1 MRGCHLSICSF
12 LASSLLFFAF
22 LPCNAAEKSKTD
34 SSTPQSLDTDGYV
47 LVMNVELPHNTLSG
61 GFSHKLKSHFG
72 PHLQVKEEAMNIS
85 DITDTA
91 SINGKYRELTA
102 KYEKVKP
109 LAIVFYGTVS
119 MVAMS
124 PLLDGP
130 WKGVPIVCVSR
141 YSKVYRSP
149 SLFQQHDSTVY
160 TDKSNFVPIESFLR
174 RYNATIVYRPPYIY
188 EDIKLIFNLLPK
200 RNRLVLVTD
209 GEYDRTDMTG
219 EVERVLSEKFP
230 SVEFKSL
237 TARDIDTEDLFQKL
251 SSLDS
256 SSVLLLDSWDAT
268 RESFGDNFMQRNIY
282 NIICGVTEVP
292 IFILED
298 IGVDKQKIVGG
309 SYLTEDQIA
318 ESVAE
323 SLGEILSGTPA
334 SSIPSKNAGTPRSI
348 LDFYQL
354 SKFDIQRGDVPVA
367 AEINNRPP
375 SFYQQNRGAI
385 WLVLSLLA
393 VIVGIL
399 YLNLYR
405 MRKHRE
411 QINNELNLNR
421 RIISSLDGVVDMV
434 SRDGQFL
441 RRLSSAYI
449 GFLEEGD
456 VLSAYR
462 YADFI
467 KDQQLIDKILS
478 VESTAIDSKSVQRME
493 FNVDSRNRHWYLSA
507 TFIPVDS
514 NKECMLYLRDVSALA
529 EREKSQQQYQSMIE
543 TILDNLPLTVV
554 MKDADTGKY
563 SVWNKNAEMQWHVK
577 SSDVIGRS
585 AAEIF
590 SPSNAE
596 KLKTYDELV
605 LGGEHIVN
613 DIISLDLDGRKIY
626 GLISK
631 ILLKYAINGK
641 SWILSSFLDITE
653 MRENEKTIERLNAE
667 YTLVQ
672 QALGLATWN
681 WDVATDAMQVN
692 MIYFPGTEHYS
703 PEEKKKSIPMKQYID
718 NVLTEDR
725 AELLENLRKMKDG
738 AQNSN
743 YCEYRVK
750 SILGSKIIWLGS
762 YSIVSDRDS
771 SGAPTRVIGVT
782 MDIGNRKKAENALVE
797 AKAAAEES
805 NRLKSYFLADISHE
819 IRTPLNSIVG
829 FSNIIADT
837 DDPDERKAYAEII
850 RNNNSMLLRL
860 INDILDM
867 SKIEA
872 GIMEFTYSDVDI
884 NQLLHEVEEGI
895 RFKSAPAPEVVM
907 KVDTP
912 LDECVMSTDRNRL
925 SQVLSNFLSNAVKFT
940 KEGSIVLGYKMLEGG
955 SKIRFYCT
963 DTGCGISEEN
973 MSSIF
978 GKFVKINPN
987 SQGSGIGLSL
997 CEVIVHNLK
1006 GEIGVESKLGEG
1018 STFWAD
1024 FKYKYSSKFID
1035 VKIDETAQAAEEA
1048 AIESSPVAKKVLI
1061 AEDNDSN
1068 FRLIKSVL
1076 GKRYD
1081 ILHAW
1086 NGKEAVDLFTSE
1098 SPDLILM
1105 DIKMPVMDGYEATDA
1120 IRKISKDI
1128 NIIAVTA
1135 YASAE
1140 DEKRIKS
1147 GGFNGFLAKPINFEM
1162 LRNTVFNALFHSKE
1176 A

>member
-1 MRGCHLSICSF
+1 MKGRFLLICSF
-12 LASSLLFFAF
+12 LASFLLIFIV
-22 LPCNAAEKSKTD
+22 LPYSARNKARTD
-34 SSTPQSLDTDGYV
+34 SVVAPSLNKDGYV
-47 LVMNVELPHNTLSG
+47 LVINVELPHSTLNG
-61 GFSHKLKSHFG
+61 GFCSKLKSHFG
-72 PHLQVKEEAMNIS
+72 PHLELMEETMNIS
-85 DITDTA
+85 DISDTA
-91 SINGKYRELTA
+91 SVNGKIRELVA
-102 KYEKVKP
+102 KYDKAKP
-109 LAIVFYGTVS
+109 SAIVFYNS
-119 MVAMS
+119 LAMVAMS

-130 WKGVPIVCVSR
+130 WEGVPIVCISR

-149 SLFQQHDSTVY
+149 SLLQQPDSAVY
-160 TDKSNFVPIESFLR
+160 SNGSDFVPIESFIR

-188 EDIKLIFNLLPK
+188 EDIKLIFNLLPERRK
-200 RNRLVLVTD
+200 LVLVTD
-209 GEYDRTDMTG
+209 GEYDRADLTG

-237 TARDIDTEDLFQKL
+237 SARNTDTEDLFQKL

-268 RESFGDNFMQRNIY
+268 RQSFGENFLQKNIY

-292 IFILED
+292 VFILED
-298 IGVDKQKIVGG
+298 IVVDKQKIVGG

-318 ESVAE
+318 EAVSQ

-354 SKFDIQRGDVPVA
+354 SKFDIQRVNVPVVA
-367 AEINNRPP
+367 IINNRPP
-375 SFYQQNRGAI
+375 SFYQHNKAAI
-385 WLVLSLLA
+385 WLVILLLA
-393 VIVGIL
+393 IIVAIL
-399 YLNLYR
+399 YLNMLR
-405 MRKHRE
+405 QRKHRE

-434 SRDGQFL
+434 TRDGRFI
-441 RRLSSAYI
+441 RRLSSANI
-449 GFLEEGD
+449 GFLQEGEE
-456 VLSAYR
+456 LTAYSCN
-462 YADFI
+462 DFI
-467 KDQQLIDKILS
+467 KDPQLIEKILS
-478 VESTAIDSKSVQRME
+478 VECTAIDSRSVQRME
-493 FNVDSRNRHWYLSA
+493 FNVDIRNRHWYLSA

-514 NKECMLYLRDVSALA
+514 NTECMLYLRDISALA
-529 EREKSQQQYQSMIE
+529 EREKNQQQYQTMIE
-543 TILDNLPLTVV
+543 TILDNLPITVM
-554 MKDADTGKY
+554 MKDAETGKY
-563 SVWNKNAEMQWHVK
+563 ILWNKNAEMQWHIK
-577 SSDVIGRS
+577 SSDAIGRNIYDLFTP
-585 AAEIF
+585 A
-590 SPSNAE
+590 NAE

-613 DIISLDLDGRKIY
+613 DIISLELEGKTIY

-641 SWILSSFLDITE
+641 SWILLSLLDITE
-653 MRENEKTIERLNAE
+653 MRENEKTIERLNSE
-667 YTLVQ
+667 YSLVQ

-681 WDVATDAMQVN
+681 WDISSDNMQVN
-692 MIYFPGTEHYS
+692 MISFPGAANYPLDEM
-703 PEEKKKSIPMKQYID
+703 KKSIPMKQYID
-718 NVLTEDR
+718 TVLTEDR
-725 AELLENLRKMKDG
+725 EGLLDVMRKVKDG
-738 AQNSN
+738 AQNN
-743 YCEYRVK
+743 VYYEYRVK
-750 SILGSKIIWLGS
+750 SILGSRILWLGS
-762 YSIVSDRDS
+762 YCIVSDRDDR
-771 SGAPTRVIGVT
+771 GAPKRVIGVT
-782 MDIGNRKKAENALVE
+782 MDIGDRKKAETALVE

-829 FSNIIADT
+829 FSTIIADT

-872 GIMEFTYSDVDI
+872 GIMEFVYSDVDI
-884 NQLLHEVEEGI
+884 NQLLHEVEESI
-895 RFKSAPAPEVVM
+895 RFKSAPVPGVVM
-907 KVDTP
+907 RVDTP
-912 LDECVMSTDRNRL
+912 LEECVMSTDRNRL
-925 SQVLSNFLSNAVKFT
+925 SQVLTNFLSNAVKFT
-940 KEGSIVLGYKMLEGG
+940 KEGSIVLGYKMDEGG
-955 SKIRFYCT
+955 SKIRFYCK

-973 MSSIF
+973 LSSIF

-997 CEVIVHNLK
+997 CEVIVHNLN

-1018 STFWAD
+1018 STFWAE
-1024 FKYKYSSKFID
+1024 FKYKYSTKFID
-1035 VKIDETAQAAEEA
+1035 VKMDENAQAAEEA
-1048 AIESSPVAKKVLI
+1048 SLASSPVLKKVLI

-1086 NGKEAVDLFTSE
+1086 NGKEAVDMFTSE
-1098 SPDLILM
+1098 KPDLILM
-1105 DIKMPVMDGYEATDA
+1105 DIKMPVMDGNEATEA
-1120 IRKISKDI
+1120 IRKISSDI

-1147 GGFNGFLAKPINFEM
+1147 GGFNGFLSKPINFEV
-1162 LRNTVFNALFHSKE
+1162 LRNTVFNALFKKAE
-1176 A
+1176 E